1 MYGWYMHEHDGGR
14 GEAEPGH
21 YELRDHP
28 SIGGLVNIVWCP
40 DGQPASVMVTIGA
53 GRLGP
58 LAYALDRYIARN
70 PVARR

>member
-1 MYGWYMHEHDGGR
+1 
-14 GEAEPGH
+14 
-21 YELRDHP
+21 
-28 SIGGLVNIVWCP
+28 
-40 DGQPASVMVTIGA
+40 VTIGA